1 MCSKFKWCLDFTVS
15 FPSIPTSC
23 QPRSSVRIKT
33 ILGLSGRSGV
43 SALLSGLE
51 EVLFSVFVAFVRAGD
66 HAITVHIDIGKLAA
80 E

>member
-1 MCSKFKWCLDFTVS
+1 L
-15 FPSIPTSC
+15 
-23 QPRSSVRIKT
+23 SVRIKT